1 MVCMLHRRNVRGQLD
16 AEDQDKEDE
25 AVFDVN
31 QIYDQSEL
39 MGLQSTLLLGQV
51 THGVNKVLSPELPSD
66 VQAMND
72 LHYYMP
78 FALGKC
84 GLHPALS
91 PPLVTFLF
99 SGVPP
104 PRKELSIA

>member
-1 MVCMLHRRNVRGQLD
+1 MVCMLYRRNVRGQLD

-78 FALGKC
+78 FALGKLC
-84 GLHPALS
+84 LHPALS
-91 PPLVTFLF
+91 STGDYFSLACPPH
-99 SGVPP
+99 GG
-104 PRKELSIA
+104 RELSVA

>member
-78 FALGKC
+78 FALGKLC
-84 GLHPALS
+84 LHPALLS
-91 PPLVTFLF
+91 STGYYSLACC
-99 SGVPP
+99 P
-104 PRKELSIA
+104 PRRELSIA